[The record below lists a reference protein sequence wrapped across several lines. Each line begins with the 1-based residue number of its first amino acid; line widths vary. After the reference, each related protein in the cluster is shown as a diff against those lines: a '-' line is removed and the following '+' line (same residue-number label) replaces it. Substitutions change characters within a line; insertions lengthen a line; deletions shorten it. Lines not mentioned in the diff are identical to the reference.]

1 MDYAKELRRIAS
13 CYDALLGRSDKE
25 ILLAA
30 AEKIE
35 LNAVHET
42 PVPQVHEEREGCV
55 SLLGCG

>member
-35 LNAVHET
+35 LNAVPEA
-42 PVPQVHEEREGCV
+42 PKDRENT